1 MVYYR
6 KIPYHL
12 VSFGVHALFF
22 ALFFFFSKN
31 SIFSNSTDVDES
43 KIRIVGKAIRVDVVS
58 MPKMTIQELKK
69 YDEAPGDIN
78 IKPVVKEKVEPQGG
92 DENTVFKK
100 EVKKA
105 SFADM
110 LKDLSNRDT
119 SKSKVR
125 PAAKKD
131 SEKAGAGGIN
141 GDKLKKILS
150 LGNKISEGSALYGS
164 GGENSGDELDKY
176 ALSITDLVRKN
187 WSLPGFLS
195 NKDLSCQIQVF
206 ISKTG
211 SLIKTNIIKSSGNT
225 DYDQRALNAILKV
238 GNFPAPANVIAN
250 QISTGQIALGFPL

>member
-1 MVYYR
+1 M
-6 KIPYHL
+6 
-12 VSFGVHALFF
+12 HALLF
-22 ALFFFFSKN
+22 ALFFLFSKN
-31 SIFSNSTDVDES
+31 SFFSSSHDVDKS
-43 KIRIVGKAIRVDVVS
+43 KIRVVGKAIRVDVVA

-78 IKPVVKEKVEPQGG
+78 IKPPEPKKVENTGG

-110 LKDLSNRDT
+110 LKDLSSRET
-119 SKSKVR
+119 TKSK
-125 PAAKKD
+125 AKPVARKN
-131 SEKAGAGGIN
+131 EEQAGAGGIS
-141 GDKLKKILS
+141 GDKLKKIMS
-150 LGNKISEGSALYGS
+150 LGNRISEGSALYGN

-176 ALSITDLVRKN
+176 ALSITDLVRRN

-211 SLIKTNIIKSSGNT
+211 KLIKTNIIKSSGNT

-238 GNFPAPANVIAN
+238 GNFPAPSEVIAN